1 MARASAGRTL
11 SLGVTKDGMGWDGA
25 RLGGME
31 QDGMEQDGME
41 WEGMGKDGVEWDGK
55 RWDGTLAATTSA
67 HPGPPNPTHL
77 TSSSLYSDRG
87 DSLPRT

>member
-11 SLGVTKDGMGWDGA
+11 SPGVTKDGTGWDGA

-31 QDGMEQDGME
+31 QDGME
-41 WEGMGKDGVEWDGK
+41 WEGMGKDGME
-55 RWDGTLAATTSA
+55 WDGTLAATTSA
-67 HPGPPNPTHL
+67 HPSPPSPTHL

-87 DSLPRT
+87 DSLPRM